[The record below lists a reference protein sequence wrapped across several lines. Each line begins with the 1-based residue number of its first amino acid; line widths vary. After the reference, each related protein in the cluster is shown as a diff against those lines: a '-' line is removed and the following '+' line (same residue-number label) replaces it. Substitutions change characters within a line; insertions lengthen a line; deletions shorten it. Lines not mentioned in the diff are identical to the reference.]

1 VKVIVIFVATVL
13 VNLGAM
19 FCYTS
24 LASAWPSIHPR
35 GVTVYKP
42 EQCASGYLLE
52 FYRRRIPM
60 LMDMNGNVV
69 HTWKNVRGIGRMQ
82 LLPNGNLVV
91 INRGTADDR
100 SDLLPP
106 GEDEPELVI
115 VGEEASILEVDWDGN
130 KVWEYKPP
138 SRPHHDFKRLENGN
152 TIMIHAE
159 QVPEEYK
166 AAIDDPKR
174 HAAPIKADCIL
185 EVNMKGET
193 VWEWHEY
200 EHLDINHYSKT
211 DGLADWTH
219 TNTVQVLP
227 PNHWYDEGDGR
238 FKPGNVLI
246 SVRNQNTIYIIDR
259 GSKEIVW
266 SYTGNYKGGLAH
278 QHEPHMI
285 EPDLPGAGNILIF
298 DNGIGCRSI
307 AHEGRTYILE
317 INPATKK
324 IVWKYEKGHRFYSAT
339 AGVQQR
345 LMNGNTLITSSCGGR
360 VFEVTPRG
368 QTVWEWTPVFS
379 PMRPNRYSYD
389 FCPQLKQM
397 GKPKETPVDLSKAM
411 PGIVGE
417 ASR

>member
-1 VKVIVIFVATVL
+1 MKVIVIFVAMVL

-19 FCYTS
+19 FCYAS

-91 INRGTADDR
+91 INRGAADDR

-115 VGEEASILEVDWDGN
+115 VGEEASMLEVDWDGN

-152 TIMIHAE
+152 TIMIYAE

-166 AAIDDPKR
+166 AVIDDPNR
-174 HAAPIKADCIL
+174 RAAPIKADCIL
-185 EVNMKGET
+185 EVDMKGET

-227 PNHWYDEGDGR
+227 PNHWYDEGDER
-238 FKPGNVLI
+238 FRPGNVLI

-259 GSKEIVW
+259 ESKEIVW

-285 EPDLPGAGNILIF
+285 EPGLPGAGNILIF

-317 INPATKK
+317 INPATRKT
-324 IVWKYEKGHRFYSAT
+324 VWKYEKGHRFYSAT

-345 LMNGNTLITSSCGGR
+345 LINGNTLITSSCGGR

-368 QTVWEWTPVFS
+368 QIVWEWAPVFS
-379 PMRPNRYSYD
+379 PMRPNRYPYD
-389 FCPQLKQM
+389 FCPQLKQL
-397 GKPKETPVDLSKAM
+397 GKSRETPVDLSKAM
-411 PGIVGE
+411 PEIVGE